1 VADGGYNRLMM
12 RAVVF
17 LLGLAVLGQG
27 RPAHA
32 QDTRDIV
39 GYVRTVEDS
48 TVLPGVA
55 VEVIG
60 LPNSATTDTGGFF
73 ALRRLPARDHRIVF
87 RRLGLTSDT
96 LVVAVGT
103 DSVYVYLVSHA
114 VQLAPVI
121 ASAESPSRRR
131 FEESA
136 QASAVTIDA
145 EIIQEMPAL
154 LEADVIR
161 TIQLLPG
168 TIAVNDYTV
177 GYNARGGEAD
187 QNLIQLDGVT
197 IFNPSHL
204 GGLFST
210 FDAAAVGDIDY
221 LTGGFPAHYAG
232 RLSSVLD
239 VRTRPGRT
247 RFGVSG
253 QISLLSS
260 KILFEGPLPVKH
272 SSFLVAAR
280 RTYADRVITWFT
292 SKVLPYYFADGV
304 AKVMFALPTGGTL
317 SLTGYMGS
325 DVLRWE
331 FAQIDPDVPPLAL
344 NVDWGNRLL
353 GLNYNDRVFGK
364 RLEVH
369 TSVTEFS
376 TTVGFVP
383 NIVQIDNDVRLL
395 TANVQLWLSE
405 GATHDVR
412 IGGGVDDYRM
422 LYNFRSDALSTVY
435 LDQTYQPRVWS
446 AFVDDQ
452 WRPSDWLLIRPGV
465 RVEAVQGGADVT
477 TVAPRLAAK
486 AFLTRDFALTGSVG
500 RYYQPIHSL
509 RDHNSP
515 WSFVDFWIG
524 ADSATPV
531 GRADH
536 VVLGFERWFNPS
548 LSLSV
553 EGYWKTFS
561 NVLNYNIADDNKVR
575 GDEFVVMEGNS
586 WGFDLLLRKFAGNWN
601 GWLSYSFGKS
611 LRQDPVQEFSP
622 AHDRRHFLN
631 LVVNG
636 PGPLGSRMSI
646 RWGYGSPMPY
656 TDVLGEWTHR
666 EYSVGANAFNE
677 SENEPIADPRLN
689 RARYPHYSRLDL
701 SFRWQARVW
710 GGVLRP
716 FLQIVNLYNRGNVF
730 LYVFDYT
737 TSPGTRQ
744 GISQLPFIPSFGVEF
759 EF

>member
-1 VADGGYNRLMM
+1 MRRGYNQRM
-12 RAVVF
+12 RAVVVSIGIVV
-17 LLGLAVLGQG
+17 LLGQG

-32 QDTRDIV
+32 QGARDIV

-48 TVLPGVA
+48 TALPGVA
-55 VEVIG
+55 VDVIG
-60 LPNSATTDTGGFF
+60 LPQSASTDSAGFF
-73 ALRRLPARDHRIVF
+73 ALRRLPARDHQLVF
-87 RRLGLTSDT
+87 HRVGVLSDT
-96 LVVAVGT
+96 LPVALGT
-103 DSVYVYLVSHA
+103 DSIEVYLVSQA
-114 VQLAPVI
+114 VQLAPVV
-121 ASAESPSRRR
+121 ASGESPSRRR
-131 FEESA
+131 FEQSA
-136 QASAVTIDA
+136 QASAVTISA

-161 TIQLLPG
+161 TVQLLPG

-210 FDAAAVGDIDY
+210 FDAAAVGDIEY

-239 VRTRPGRT
+239 VRTRPGSMRW
-247 RFGVSG
+247 GVSG

-260 KILFEGPLPVKH
+260 KLLFEGPLPFKH

-280 RTYADRVITWFT
+280 RTYADRVVQWFT
-292 SKVLPYYFADGV
+292 DEVLPYYFADGV
-304 AKVMFALPTGGTL
+304 AKASVPLPTGGML
-317 SLTGYMGS
+317 SLTGYLGS

-331 FAQIDPDVPPLAL
+331 FAQPDPDVEPLAL

-353 GLNYNDRVFGK
+353 GLNYDDLAFGK
-364 RLEVH
+364 PFKVH
-369 TSVTEFS
+369 ASITEFG

-383 NIVQIDNDVRLL
+383 SIVQIDNDVQLL
-395 TANVQLWLSE
+395 TAKVEVSLSP

-412 IGGGVDDYRM
+412 VGGGVEDYRM
-422 LYNFRSDALSTVY
+422 LYDFRSEALSTVY

-446 AFVDDQ
+446 AFIDDQ
-452 WRPSDWLLIRPGV
+452 WRPNGWLLLRPGI
-465 RVEAVQGGADVT
+465 RVEAVQGGADEA
-477 TVAPRLAAK
+477 TVAPRLAVK
-486 AFLTRDFALTGSVG
+486 AFLSHDFALTGSVG

-536 VVLGFERWFNPS
+536 AVLGFERWFNPS

-553 EGYWKTFS
+553 EGYYKAFS
-561 NVLNYNIADDNKVR
+561 NVLNYNIADDNRVR
-575 GDEFVVMEGNS
+575 GDEFVIMNGDS
-586 WGFDLLLRKFAGNWN
+586 WGVDVLLRKFAGNWN

-611 LRQDPVQEFSP
+611 RRRDPVQQFPP

-636 PGPLGSRMSI
+636 PGPLGSRMSV
-646 RWGYGSPMPY
+646 RWGYGSPLPY
-656 TDVLGEWTHR
+656 TEVLGEWSHR
-666 EYSVGANAFNE
+666 EYVVGANGF
-677 SENEPIADPRLN
+677 SDSDNEPIADPRLN
-689 RARYPHYSRLDL
+689 QARYPHYSRLDL
-701 SFRWQARVW
+701 SFRWQARVF

-716 FLQIVNLYNRGNVF
+716 FLQIVNVYNRGNIF

-737 TSPGTRQ
+737 NSPGTRQ
-744 GISQLPFIPSFGVEF
+744 GVSQLPFIPSVGVEF

>member
-1 VADGGYNRLMM
+1 M
-12 RAVVF
+12 AVGAS
-17 LLGLAVLGQG
+17 LCSG
-27 RPAHA
+27 RSVQA

-39 GYVRTVEDS
+39 GYVRTAEDS
-48 TVLPGVA
+48 TVLPGVT
-55 VEVIG
+55 VEVVGMRNIV
-60 LPNSATTDTGGFF
+60 STDTAGFF
-73 ALRRLPARDHRIVF
+73 AFLGLPLRDHQLTF
-87 RRLGLTSDT
+87 RRLGVTPDT
-96 LVVAVGT
+96 LLVPLGT
-103 DSVYVYLVSHA
+103 DSIDVYLVSSA
-114 VQLAPVI
+114 VQLAPVV
-121 ASAESPSRRR
+121 ATAESPSRQR

-145 EIIQEMPAL
+145 ETVQEMPAF

-177 GYNARGGEAD
+177 GYNTRGGEAD

-210 FDAAAVGDIDY
+210 FDAATVGQIDY
-221 LTGGFPAHYAG
+221 LTGGFPANYPG

-247 RFGVSG
+247 EWGVSG

-260 KILFEGPLPVKH
+260 KVLVEGPLPAKN

-280 RTYADRVITWFT
+280 RTYADQVVQLFT
-292 SKVLPYYFADGV
+292 SSVLPYYFADGV
-304 AKVMFALPTGGTL
+304 AKASFLLPTGGTL
-317 SLTGYMGS
+317 SLTGYLGQ

-331 FAQIDPDVPPLAL
+331 FAQPDPDVEPLAL
-344 NVDWGNRLL
+344 NVDWGNKLL
-353 GLNYNDRVFGK
+353 GLNYDDLVFGK
-364 RLEVH
+364 PFKVN
-369 TSVTEFS
+369 TSVSAFS

-383 NIVQIDNDVRLL
+383 SIVQIDNDVRLL
-395 TANVQLWLSE
+395 TANAQIWLSP

-412 IGGGVDDYRM
+412 IGGGVEDYRM
-422 LYNFRSDALSTVY
+422 IYDFRSEALSAVF

-452 WRPSDWLLIRPGV
+452 WRPDDWLLLRPGV
-465 RVEAVQGGADVT
+465 RIEAVQGGADVI

-486 AFLTRDFALTGSVG
+486 VFLSDDFALTGSAG

-515 WSFVDFWIG
+515 WSFLDFWIG

-531 GRADH
+531 ARADH
-536 VVLGFERWFNPS
+536 IVLGFERWFSSS
-548 LSLSV
+548 LSLSI
-553 EGYWKTFS
+553 EGYHKTFS
-561 NVLNYNIADDNKVR
+561 NVLNYNIADDNKVQ
-575 GDEFVVMEGNS
+575 GDEFIVMDGDA
-586 WGFDLLLRKFAGNWN
+586 WGVDFLLRKFTGKWN
-601 GWLSYSFGKS
+601 GWLSYSLGKS
-611 LRQDPVQEFSP
+611 TRRDPMQEFAP

-636 PGPLGSRMSI
+636 PGPLGSRMSL
-646 RWGYGSPMPY
+646 RWGYGSPLPY
-656 TDVLGEWTHR
+656 TEVLGEWSHR
-666 EYSVGANAFNE
+666 EYIVGANGFKE

-701 SFRWQARVW
+701 SFRWEASVF
-710 GGVLRP
+710 GGSIRP
-716 FLQIVNLYNRGNVF
+716 FLQFVNLYNRGNVF
-730 LYVFDYT
+730 FYIFDYT
-737 TSPGTRQ
+737 SSPGTRQ
-744 GISQLPFIPSFGVEF
+744 GVSQLPFIPSFGLEF